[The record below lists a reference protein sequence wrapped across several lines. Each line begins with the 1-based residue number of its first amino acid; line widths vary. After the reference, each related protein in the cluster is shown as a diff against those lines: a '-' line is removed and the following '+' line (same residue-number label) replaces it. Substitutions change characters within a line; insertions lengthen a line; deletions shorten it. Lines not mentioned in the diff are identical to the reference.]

1 MHGHEGLG
9 IVVDRGIGVKDYDC
23 KIGDYVAT
31 RGELHM
37 QTTTTVGND
46 MG

>member
-9 IVVDRGIGVKDYDC
+9 QVVVDRGIGVHDYDV
-23 KIGDYVAT
+23 KVGDYVAT

-37 QTTTTVGND
+37 QTTTTASP
-46 MG
+46 